1 MVIALET
8 YDSIWKAI
16 FSKNQ
21 TNTEGAVVMPS
32 VVLSSSKVEKDS
44 PQEVNNWAA
53 AMAPWAKITAEM
65 L

>member
-1 MVIALET
+1 MFFNGDYTWNILLNFKS
-8 YDSIWKAI
+8 Y

-53 AMAPWAKITAEM
+53 AMHLEPK
-65 L
+65 